1 MIAKGF
7 QSGTQIL
14 MLYCTT
20 QLGILHMYIVQRMGQ
35 AASPPTDNLHIAGTV
50 CVTNQALSAGIV
62 QWRVPRSISE

>member
-20 QLGILHMYIVQRMGQ
+20 QLGILHMYIVQGMGQ
-35 AASPPTDNLHIAGTV
+35 AASLQQTTFTL
-50 CVTNQALSAGIV
+50 LV
-62 QWRVPRSISE
+62 QFV